1 MDTLITI
8 LIGLV
13 CLVIGLL
20 IGYLVRKKLAEARIK
35 SAEEAAAK
43 ILIEAKKESETRKKE
58 ALIEAKDEIHR
69 LRSEAERENKER
81 RNEIKHQENR
91 LQKKEEDIDRK
102 LDSIEKKE
110 EAIREKEVE
119 VENRLAKV
127 DELQQQKLEELEK
140 ISGLTISEAKQILL
154 NSIEDEVKHEAAMLI
169 RDIENSAVRKVRN
182 CAREIVAACY
192 SAGGC

>member
-69 LRSEAERENKER
+69 GLSFLIEVDGGVDTTNIKE
-81 RNEIKHQENR
+81 IASAGADLLVAGSAVFGKDDPSAAYQE
-91 LQKKEEDIDRK
+91 L
-102 LDSIEKKE
+102 
-110 EAIREKEVE
+110 A
-119 VENRLAKV
+119 RLAN
-127 DELQQQKLEELEK
+127 Q
-140 ISGLTISEAKQILL
+140 
-154 NSIEDEVKHEAAMLI
+154 
-169 RDIENSAVRKVRN
+169 R
-182 CAREIVAACY
+182 
-192 SAGGC
+192 